1 MTKTPPTDTDL
12 LRDRLAFLGL
22 WGLLGRFDD
31 IAGEAWLPTVI
42 DIEYRERQRRS
53 LERRTKNARIGTF
66 KSVVDF
72 DWTWPKKLDRE
83 ALDELFKLGFVAEGV
98 NVILLGPNGIGK
110 TTLAKNLVHQAI
122 LRGHTARFVT
132 ASDMLSDLAAQDGD
146 ASLARRLRR
155 YCGPQVLAI
164 DEIGYLSYDARY
176 ADLLFEVVTR
186 RYNDARPVVLTTN
199 KPFAE
204 WAEVFPNAG
213 CVVTLVDRLI
223 HRSEILTLAG
233 ESYRLREAQQ
243 RSAERQKK
251 RGSKRS
257 RSRNTGKEKR
267 P

>member
-1 MTKTPPTDTDL
+1 MTKTPPTDIDL
-12 LRDRLAFLGL
+12 LRERLAALGL

-31 IAGEAWLPTVI
+31 IAGEDWLPTII
-42 DIEYRERQRRS
+42 DIEHRERQRRS
-53 LERRTKNARIGTF
+53 LERRTKNARLGTF
-66 KSVVDF
+66 KSVADF
-72 DWTWPKKLDRE
+72 DWSWPKKLDRE
-83 ALDELFKLGFVAEGV
+83 TLDELLKLQFMAESV

-132 ASDMLSDLAAQDGD
+132 ASDMLSDLAAQEGD
-146 ASLARRLRR
+146 ASLTRRLRR

-164 DEIGYLSYDARY
+164 DEVGYLSYDARY

-186 RYNDARPVVLTTN
+186 RYNDGRPIVLTTN

-204 WAEVFPNAG
+204 WPEVFPTAG

-223 HRSEILTLAG
+223 HRSEILTLEG

-243 RSAERQKK
+243 RSAERQKQ
-251 RGSKRS
+251 RRSKRAKS
-257 RSRNTGKEKR
+257 KKPNQEKR

>member
-12 LRDRLAFLGL
+12 LRERLANLGL

-31 IAGEAWLPTVI
+31 IADETWLPAVV

-53 LERRTKNARIGTF
+53 LERRTKNARLGTF
-66 KSVVDF
+66 KAVADF
-72 DWTWPKKLDRE
+72 DWKWPKKLDRE
-83 ALDELFKLGFVAEGV
+83 VVDELFRLHFVAESV

-110 TTLAKNLVHQAI
+110 TTLAKNLIHQAI
-122 LRGHTARFVT
+122 LRGNTARFVT
-132 ASDMLSDLAAQDGD
+132 ASDMLSDLAAQEGD
-146 ASLARRLRR
+146 ALLTRRLRR

-164 DEIGYLSYDARY
+164 DEVGYLSYDARY

-186 RYNDARPVVLTTN
+186 RYNDGRPIVLTTN

-204 WAEVFPNAG
+204 WPEVFPNAG

-223 HRSEILTLAG
+223 HRSEILTLEG

-243 RSAERQKK
+243 RSAERQKQ
-251 RGSKRS
+251 RRSKRAKS
-257 RSRNTGKEKR
+257 KKPTKEKQ

>member
-1 MTKTPPTDTDL
+1 MTKTPPTDTGL
-12 LRDRLAFLGL
+12 LRERLAYLGL
-22 WGLLGRFDD
+22 WGLLDRFDD
-31 IAGEAWLPTVI
+31 IAGEAWLPTVV

-53 LERRTKNARIGTF
+53 LERRTKNARLGTF
-66 KSVVDF
+66 KSVADF
-72 DWTWPKKLDRE
+72 DWSWPKKLDRE
-83 ALDELFKLGFVAEGV
+83 ALDELFNLQFVAESV

-110 TTLAKNLVHQAI
+110 TTLAKNLVHHAI

-132 ASDMLSDLAAQDGD
+132 ASDMLSDLAAQEGD
-146 ASLARRLRR
+146 ASLTRRLRR

-164 DEIGYLSYDARY
+164 DEVGYLSYDARY

-186 RYNDARPVVLTTN
+186 RYNDGRPIVLTTN

-204 WAEVFPNAG
+204 WPEVFPNAG

-223 HRSEILTLAG
+223 HRSDILTLEG

-251 RGSKRS
+251 RRSKRS
-257 RSRNTGKEKR
+257 RSTKMSEEKR